1 MENAENEL
9 TYTAAIDELQ
19 TIADQL
25 EQEDIDPDKMVKL
38 IQRAEF
44 LVNFCK
50 KKLSETEKTVQ
61 EILSKLQNTDQETLP
76 F

>member
-1 MENAENEL
+1 MESAENEL
-9 TYTAAIDELQ
+9 TYTAAMDELQ

-25 EQEDIDPDKMVKL
+25 EQEDIDPDTMVKL

-61 EILSKLQNTDQETLP
+61 DILSKLQNTDQETLP